1 VIKRTAILLFILF
14 SIFCIAIPS
23 FSMTQEEKNFLLL
36 YFKPEELNVTST
48 TRSLK
53 SISRVAENVEVVTAS
68 DIEMMNAHTLTDVLN
83 TIPGVQIDLRG
94 GPGSAASAR
103 IQGSDFRH
111 VLILIDGVTLN
122 NLSDNIADISAV
134 PVQDIERVE
143 IIKGP
148 ASSSWGS
155 SLGGVINIITKST
168 GKQWEPRGTLS
179 ASYGERNTGDYRVET
194 SGGSA
199 KAGYYLSVGNLVSD
213 GFEANTDFY
222 ENNLYAKFRWDVT
235 DRAKLLFTFG
245 YNKGSRGQ
253 GQYTDL
259 DLSFGDG
266 FEYLFS
272 TLSLNYALTDQA
284 GLDISLRTSRQNGE
298 FVLDQLSTGEELQ
311 KSYSH
316 DRVNGGSLKFN
327 WKNEI
332 QSVVLGADLDNG
344 ELRSDSIKDGEQ
356 DIEKWAVFGN
366 DTVSIGKFSVTPGLR
381 YDHTSTNGDFLSPS
395 LGMTYRLSDKT
406 LLRAYAARGFNIP
419 PLSATFGTGF
429 FSLPN
434 PDLKVEKV
442 WSVQAGIESAVSRY
456 FWLKADLFRHD
467 IDDALVNEQFPDGSF
482 TTINEGKQRRQG
494 AEVEIKTASFYNTSL
509 SAGLAFTDATDR
521 DTGEVLKEVPRYTY
535 DIGVTYNDN
544 KSFSALLKGHYIWWN
559 AAADDQGRY
568 NAFVWDLNVRKKVYS
583 SRTMHAELFV
593 EGHNIFNGSQ
603 YVLGPFRNPS
613 RWVEGGLRIK
623 FL

>member
-1 VIKRTAILLFILF
+1 VIKRTAILLFIFFSLF
-14 SIFCIAIPS
+14 YIAIPS
-23 FSMTQEEKNFLLL
+23 FAMTQEEKNFLLL
-36 YFKPEELNVTST
+36 YFKPDELNVIST

-83 TIPGVQIDLRG
+83 TIPGVQVDLRG
-94 GPGSAASAR
+94 GPGSAASVR
-103 IQGSDFRH
+103 TQGSDFRQ
-111 VLILIDGVTLN
+111 VLVLIDGVTLN
-122 NLSDNIADISAV
+122 NLSDDFADISAV

-155 SLGGVINIITKST
+155 SLGGVINIITKNT
-168 GKQWEPRGTLS
+168 GNQGKIIGTLS
-179 ASYGERNTGDYRVET
+179 TSYGERNTGDYRAET

-199 KAGYYLSVGNLVSD
+199 RAGYYLAVGNFVSD
-213 GFEANTDFY
+213 GFEAHTGFY

-235 DRAKLLFTFG
+235 DKAKLLFTFG
-245 YNKGSRGQ
+245 YNKGSRGE
-253 GQYTDL
+253 GEDPGYDI
-259 DLSFGDG
+259 SFGNG

-272 TLSLNYALTDQA
+272 TLSLNYSLTDQA
-284 GLDISLRTSRQNGE
+284 GLDVSLRTSRQNGE
-298 FVLDQLSTGEELQ
+298 FILDQLSTGEELQ
-311 KSYSH
+311 KNDSH

-327 WKNEI
+327 WKNDI
-332 QSVVLGADLDNG
+332 QSVVFGADFDNG
-344 ELRSDSIKDGEQ
+344 GLRSDSIKDGEQ
-356 DIEKWAVFGN
+356 EIEKWAVFGN
-366 DTVSIGKFSVTPGLR
+366 DTVSIDKFSVTPGLR

-395 LGMTYRLSDKT
+395 LGVTYKLSDKT
-406 LLRAYAARGFNIP
+406 LLRGYVARGFNIP

-442 WSVQAGIESAVSRY
+442 WSIQAGIESAVSRY
-456 FWLKADLFRHD
+456 FWFKADLFRHD
-467 IDDALVNEQFPDGSF
+467 IDDALVIEQFPDGSF
-482 TTINEGKQRRQG
+482 TTINAGKQRRQG
-494 AEVEIKTASFYNTSL
+494 AEVEINTASFYNTSL

-559 AAADDQGRY
+559 AVSDDQGKY
-568 NAFVWDLNVRKKVYS
+568 NAFVWALNVRKKVYS
-583 SRTMHAELFV
+583 SSKVDAELFV
-593 EGHNIFNGSQ
+593 TGHNIFNGSQ
-603 YVLGPFRNPS
+603 YLIYPFRNPS
-613 RWVEGGLRIK
+613 RWIEGGLRIK